1 VNHTRRI
8 WRIYLPLLLPAIL
21 LFLAVLCIALFS
33 SQILS
38 TSFIVIVIALAV
50 AAVVIAYLF
59 ARRLAMSLTQIRAVV
74 ERIAQID
81 TGGRAVTDSV
91 DNVASLAVAVNDVA
105 RQFEKRAA
113 ELTHQQREH
122 DTIVSSMI
130 EGVLVVDADEKL
142 ISINQAAAR
151 LLNLE
156 NVNVL
161 GRTLQETIRN
171 SDLHRLVAQT
181 FKLGTTIEGDI
192 TLRGV
197 EDCHLQVTGT
207 MLRNATHGTV
217 GVLIVLNDVTR
228 LRKLEQVRRDFV
240 ANVSH
245 ELKTPITSIKG
256 YIETLLDGALRNPED
271 TERFLKIVAKQA
283 NRLNAIIEDL
293 LKLSRIEQGVE
304 RGEIVLEQTAL
315 KGLLT
320 AAIAACE
327 TQIKAKS
334 IRVSMSCP
342 DNLIARIN
350 PPLLEQAIVNLI
362 DNAAKYSDAGTAL
375 EITTTQDSSAMS
387 IAVHDQGAGIASE
400 HLPRLFERFYRVDR
414 ARSRSEGGTGL
425 GLAIA
430 KHIVLAHGGTISV
443 SSRVG
448 EGSTFTI
455 SLPLR

>member
-21 LFLAVLCIALFS
+21 LFLAVLCFALFS
-33 SQILS
+33 SQVLS
-38 TSFIVIVIALAV
+38 TGFIVIVIALAV
-50 AAVVIAYLF
+50 GAVIVAHLF
-59 ARRLAMSLTQIRAVV
+59 ARRLAISLMQIRASV

-81 TGGRAVTDSV
+81 DSERAKATSDDS
-91 DNVASLAVAVNDVA
+91 VASLAVAVNDVA
-105 RQFEKRAA
+105 RQLQERSA
-113 ELTHQQREH
+113 ELTQRRQEH

-151 LLNLE
+151 LLGLE
-156 NVNVL
+156 NANVI
-161 GRTLQETIRN
+161 GRSLQETIRN
-171 SDLHRLVAQT
+171 SDLHRLVT
-181 FKLGTTIEGDI
+181 RTLELGTPVEGDVI
-192 TLRGV
+192 LQGV
-197 EDCHLQVTGT
+197 EDRHLQVTGT
-207 MLRNATHGTV
+207 MLRDATRGTV
-217 GVLIVLNDVTR
+217 GALIVLNDVTR

-256 YIETLLDGALRNPED
+256 YVETLLDGAFRNPED
-271 TERFLKIVAKQA
+271 TERFLTIVAKQA

-293 LKLSRIEQGVE
+293 LKLSRIEQGFE

-315 KGLLT
+315 KGLLA
-320 AAIAACE
+320 AAISACE
-327 TQIKAKS
+327 TQITAKS

-342 DNLIARIN
+342 DDLVGRIN
-350 PPLLEQAIVNLI
+350 PPLLEQAVVNLI
-362 DNAAKYSDAGTAL
+362 DNATKYSPAGSIVGVVAAKNDNVIS
-375 EITTTQDSSAMS
+375 ITVRDHG
-387 IAVHDQGAGIASE
+387 IGIASE
-400 HLPRLFERFYRVDR
+400 HLPRLFERFYRVDK

-448 EGSTFTI
+448 EGSAFTI

>member
-21 LFLAVLCIALFS
+21 LFLAVLFIAIFS
-33 SQILS
+33 SQVLS
-38 TSFIVIVIALAV
+38 TNVIVIVIALAV
-50 AAVVIAYLF
+50 AAGVLAYVF
-59 ARRLAMSLTQIRAVV
+59 ARRLAISLMQIRAGV

-81 TGGRAVTDSV
+81 DSGRAKATF
-91 DNVASLAVAVNDVA
+91 DNSVASLAVAVNDVA
-105 RQFEKRAA
+105 RHLQERAA
-113 ELTHQQREH
+113 ELTQRRQEH

-151 LLNLE
+151 LLGLE
-156 NVNVL
+156 NANVI
-161 GRTLQETIRN
+161 GRSLQETVRN
-171 SDLHRLVAQT
+171 SDLHRLVT
-181 FKLGTTIEGDI
+181 RTLEFGTPVEGDVI
-192 TLRGV
+192 LQGV
-197 EDCHLQVTGT
+197 EDRHLQVTGT
-207 MLRNATHGTV
+207 MLRNATRDTV
-217 GVLIVLNDVTR
+217 GALIVLNDVTR

-256 YIETLLDGALRNPED
+256 YVETLLDGAFRNPD
-271 TERFLKIVAKQA
+271 DIERFLKIVAKQA

-315 KGLLT
+315 KGLLA
-320 AAIAACE
+320 AAISACE
-327 TQIKAKS
+327 TQIAVKS
-334 IRVSMSCP
+334 IHVSLLCP
-342 DNLIARIN
+342 DDLVARVN
-350 PPLLEQAIVNLI
+350 PPLLEQAVVNLI
-362 DNAAKYSDAGTAL
+362 DNATKYGDAGSAI
-375 EITTTQDSSAMS
+375 EIAAIQNSSAIS
-387 IAVHDQGAGIASE
+387 IVVRDHGVGIAPE
-400 HLPRLFERFYRVDR
+400 HLPRLFERFYRVDK
-414 ARSRSEGGTGL
+414 ARSRAEGGTGL

-443 SSRVG
+443 DSRMG